1 MTHHNR
7 VRLSKLTLGL
17 LAVLATAPVFAQDT
31 AAAIGGRVIA
41 ADGRPV
47 AGAEVTIVH
56 TESGTVSR
64 AVTGEDGRYNA
75 RGLRVGGP
83 YTITTTKAG
92 EGAGSQDNVYLN
104 IGQAAQ
110 VDIGLNNNVTTLG
123 SVQAVAGAAS
133 EVFSADKIGAGTTVT
148 REQIEGFFSINRD
161 LQDYARL
168 DPRLAQSDKERGE
181 ISAGGQNTRYNSITI
196 DRVSTN
202 DTFGLESNN
211 LPTIRQP
218 ISIDAI
224 EEVQVNI
231 TNYDVIQK
239 GYTGANINAVTKSG
253 TNELHGSA
261 YYVYREADWV
271 GDGAN
276 DRPFVGFK
284 EDYTY
289 GATLGG
295 PIVKDRL
302 FFFANYENSK
312 ITAPGG
318 ESGPVGSG
326 ASNIVRNISLADVTR
341 VQQIAQGFGLQ
352 AGGLSAGDGTETT
365 SETGLIKL
373 DWNIS
378 DLQRAAFRVNKTKQD
393 EAILPG
399 FGTNFFS
406 LSSYFYNQKK
416 EFTNYSAQLFS
427 DWTPNFSTEASLT
440 YRDYHS
446 EPTTFGPQPQVQ
458 VNFGTQ
464 NLRFGTEQFRQA
476 NNLDTETLTGF
487 LAGNLFLG
495 DHQVKFGG
503 DYERNDIFN
512 LFVESFNGNYT
523 FNSLTDFQ
531 NGRYV
536 DYAIRLPA
544 TGNLN
549 DAAAI
554 TEFDNVGLFVQD
566 TWAVNANLTLQYGL
580 RYDRMGVDNAPRFN
594 SAASSAFGFRNDST
608 TDGMSLLQPRAGF
621 NYTFDSERPTQLRG
635 GIGLFQGTA
644 ANVWLVNPYTNDGL
658 NINVFGCGRG
668 FSNNCTTAPNFAP
681 NTPPR
686 IGSAR
691 ADVDFLHPDLEQ
703 PSVWKANLAFEH
715 ELPWWNVVAGAEVI
729 LTSVEKGIYY
739 QHLNL
744 GAPTRTGQDGRLL
757 YYRNTAPSGYNP
769 NAANRFSEFFNGTAR
784 SNANTAFREV
794 MLATPTTK
802 GEGQNLTLSLNRPMS
817 RDANWGWSAAY
828 SYTNATDV
836 NPLTSSRSISNWNSR
851 ATFNPNEDVSAG
863 SNYAIRDRF
872 LATLSYK
879 NRFFGNNN
887 TEITAVYEGRSG
899 KPYSWTF
906 GNDMNGD
913 GSAGNDLMFIPTKRG
928 EVLFRGGAAE
938 EALFF
943 DYVSR
948 NPDLA
953 RGGLLERS
961 GSDGPW
967 VNTLDVRLRQEIPS
981 FFEGHKA
988 EVVLDIFNFGNLL
1001 NKDWGQTEEIFF
1013 QSNGGQA
1020 RSFVNFAGIDPAT
1033 GKYIYA
1039 LIRDRD
1045 GNFTPEQFGLRD
1057 RRGESRWA
1065 AQVTLRY
1072 KF

>member
-7 VRLSKLTLGL
+7 VRMSKLTLGL
-17 LAVLATAPVFAQDT
+17 LAVLAAAPAFAQST
-31 AAAIGGRVIA
+31 SAGIGGRVVG
-41 ADGRPV
+41 ADGQPV
-47 AGAEVTIVH
+47 QGAEVTIVH

-64 AVTGEDGRYNA
+64 AVTGADGRYNA

-83 YTITTTKAG
+83 YSITINKAG
-92 EGAGSQDNVYLN
+92 AGAGSQDGVFLN
-104 IGQAAQ
+104 LDAVNQ
-110 VDIGLNNNVTTLG
+110 VDVSLNNDVTTLQT
-123 SVQAVAGAAS
+123 VQAIASASS
-133 EVFSADKIGAGTTVT
+133 EVFSASKMGAGTTVT
-148 REQIEGFFSINRD
+148 REDIEGMFSLNRD

-224 EEVQVNI
+224 DEVQVNV

-253 TNELHGSA
+253 TNELHGSV

-284 EDYTY
+284 DDKTW

-295 PIVKDRL
+295 PVIKDRL
-302 FFFANYENSK
+302 FFFGNYEKST

-326 ASNIVRNISLADVTR
+326 ASNIVGNISLADVAR
-341 VQQIAQGFGLQ
+341 VQQIAQGYGLQ
-352 AGGLSAGDGTETT
+352 AGGLSAGAGTETT

-378 DLQRAAFRVNKTKQD
+378 DAHRAAFRVNKTEQD

-458 VNFGTQ
+458 VNFGNQ

-476 NNLDTETLTGF
+476 NALDTQTLTGF
-487 LAGNLFLG
+487 LAGTWFLG
-495 DHQVKFGG
+495 DHELKFGA
-503 DYERNDIFN
+503 DYERNDVYN
-512 LFVESFNGNYT
+512 LFVESFNGTYT
-523 FNSLTDFQ
+523 FNTLTDFQ
-531 NGRYV
+531 NGRYR

-549 DAAAI
+549 DAAAV
-554 TEFDNVGLFVQD
+554 TQFDNIGLFLQD
-566 TWAVNANLTLQYGL
+566 TWTVNANLTLQFGL
-580 RYDRMGVDNAPRFN
+580 RYDRMGVDSAPRFN

-608 TDGMSLLQPRAGF
+608 TDGMSLVQPRAGF
-621 NYTFDSERPTQLRG
+621 NYTFDNERPTQLRG
-635 GIGLFQGTA
+635 GIGLFQGAA
-644 ANVWLVNPYTNDGL
+644 ANVWLVNPYTNNGL
-658 NINVFGCGRG
+658 NINVFGCGSG
-668 FSNNCTTAPNFAP
+668 FSNSCSTAPGFAP
-681 NTPPR
+681 NNPPR

-715 ELPWWNVVAGAEVI
+715 ELPWWNVVAGTELV

-757 YYRNTAPSGYNP
+757 YYRNTAPTQYTSSG
-769 NAANRFSEFFNGTAR
+769 FFNGTSR
-784 SNANTAFREV
+784 SNANSAYRDV
-794 MLATPTTK
+794 LLAAPTDK
-802 GEGQNLTLSLNRPMS
+802 GEGQNMTVSLDRPMS
-817 RDANWGWSAAY
+817 RDGHWAGSLAY

-836 NPLTSSRSISNWNSR
+836 NPLTSSRSSSNWASR
-851 ATFNPNEDVSAG
+851 ATFNPNENVSAG

-872 LATLSYK
+872 LGTLTYK
-879 NRFFGNNN
+879 NQFFGDND
-887 TEITAVYEGRSG
+887 TEVSMVYEGRSG
-899 KPYSWTF
+899 KPYSWTY

-913 GSAGNDLMFIPTKRG
+913 GSSGNDLMYIPKG
-928 EVLFRGGAAE
+928 PGDVLFRGGAAE
-938 EALFF
+938 EAQFF
-943 DYVSR
+943 DFIAA

-953 RGGLLERS
+953 AGRGTTLGRS
-961 GSDGPW
+961 GSEGPW
-967 VNTLDVRLRQEIPS
+967 VNTFDVRLRQELPS
-981 FFEGHKA
+981 FFADHKA

-1001 NKDWGQTEEIFF
+1001 NKDWGQVEEIFF
-1013 QSNGGQA
+1013 QGGGGQA
-1020 RSFVNFAGIDPAT
+1020 RSFANFAGIDPAT
-1033 GKYIYA
+1033 GKYIYTLQRNSA
-1039 LIRDRD
+1039 
-1045 GNFTPEQFGLRD
+1045 GVFTPEGFGLRD

>member
-7 VRLSKLTLGL
+7 VRMSKLTLGL
-17 LAVLATAPVFAQDT
+17 LAVLAAAPAFAQST
-31 AAAIGGRVIA
+31 SAGVGGRVVG
-41 ADGRPV
+41 ADGQPV
-47 AGAEVTIVH
+47 QGAEVTIVH

-64 AVTGEDGRYNA
+64 AVTGADGRYNA

-83 YTITTTKAG
+83 YNITINKA
-92 EGAGSQDNVYLN
+92 GAGSGSQDGVFLN
-104 IGQAAQ
+104 LDAVNQ
-110 VDIGLNNNVTTLG
+110 VDLSLNNDVTTLQT
-123 SVQAVAGAAS
+123 VQAIASASS
-133 EVFSADKIGAGTTVT
+133 EVFSASKVGAGTTVT
-148 REQIEGFFSINRD
+148 REEIEGMFSLNRD

-224 EEVQVNI
+224 DEVQVNV

-253 TNELHGSA
+253 TNELHGSV

-284 EDYTY
+284 DDKTW

-295 PIVKDRL
+295 PVIKDRL
-302 FFFANYENSK
+302 FFFGNYEKST

-326 ASNIVRNISLADVTR
+326 ASNIVGNISLADVAR
-341 VQQIAQGFGLQ
+341 VQQIAQGYGLQ
-352 AGGLSAGDGTETT
+352 AGGLSAGAGTETT

-378 DLQRAAFRVNKTKQD
+378 DAHRAAFRVNKTEQD

-458 VNFGTQ
+458 VNFGNQ

-476 NNLDTETLTGF
+476 NVLDTETLTGF
-487 LAGNLFLG
+487 LAGNWFLG
-495 DHQVKFGG
+495 DHEIKFGA
-503 DYERNDIFN
+503 DYERNDVYN
-512 LFVESFNGNYT
+512 LFVESFNGTYT
-523 FNSLTDFQ
+523 FNTLTDFQ
-531 NGRYV
+531 NGRYR
-536 DYAIRLPA
+536 DYAIRLPS

-549 DAAAI
+549 DAAAA
-554 TEFDNVGLFVQD
+554 TQFDNVGLFVQD
-566 TWAVNANLTLQYGL
+566 TWTVNANLTVQYGL
-580 RYDRMGVDNAPRFN
+580 RFDTLGVDNTPRFN
-594 SAASSAFGFRNDST
+594 SVASSVFGYRNDET
-608 TDGMSLLQPRAGF
+608 VDGKSLVQPRAGF

-635 GIGLFQGTA
+635 GIGLFQGAA
-644 ANVWLVNPYTNDGL
+644 ANVWLVNPYTNNGL
-658 NINVFGCGRG
+658 NINVFGCGSG
-668 FSNNCTTAPNFAP
+668 FSNSCSTAPGFAP
-681 NTPPR
+681 NNPPR

-715 ELPWWNVVAGAEVI
+715 ELPWWNVVAGAELV

-757 YYRNTAPSGYNP
+757 YYRNTAPTQYTSSG
-769 NAANRFSEFFNGTAR
+769 FFNGTSR
-784 SNANTAFREV
+784 SNANSAFRDV
-794 MLATPTTK
+794 LLAAPTDK
-802 GEGQNLTLSLNRPMS
+802 GEGQNMTVSLDRPMS
-817 RDANWGWSAAY
+817 RDGHWAGSLAY

-836 NPLTSSRSISNWNSR
+836 NPLTSSRSSSNWASR
-851 ATFNPNEDVSAG
+851 ATFNPNENVSAG

-872 LATLSYK
+872 LGTLTYK
-879 NRFFGNNN
+879 NQFFGDND
-887 TEITAVYEGRSG
+887 TEISMVYEGRSG

-913 GSAGNDLMFIPTKRG
+913 GAAGNDLMYIPKG
-928 EVLFRGGAAE
+928 PGDVLFRGGAAE
-938 EALFF
+938 EAEFF
-943 DYVSR
+943 AFVAA

-953 RGGLLERS
+953 AGRGRTLGRS
-961 GSDGPW
+961 GSEGPW
-967 VNTLDVRLRQEIPS
+967 VNTFDVRLRQELPS
-981 FFEGHKA
+981 FFADHKA

-1020 RSFVNFAGIDPAT
+1020 RSFANFAGIDAAT

-1039 LIRDRD
+1039 LQRNSA
-1045 GNFTPEQFGLRD
+1045 GVFTPENFGLRD